1 MNHNIICIWLTSD
14 GIGADG
20 RGAECESSRL
30 NNTLR
35 KVFSNDGTEASAP
48 ANIYG
53 SKEFSAAAN
62 AGKLRNSRIIFAAD
76 LDESGVNI
84 EAMNVIGYLNLN
96 PTALEGSIGGVIVD
110 GRGELFTK
118 DLGRRLVFAANMA
131 GCAFPGKPLVEAT
144 GSLTNFAVSAKLWG
158 ASLEEA
164 YVKSCRLLA
173 EKVASFKAPVIESSD
188 CCTDQPGI
196 LRKPEILAIHAGNKA
211 TSNSFSLWREAAS
224 HLNGMAEI
232 DEISIRNG
240 QVLDCRG
247 CKYEA
252 CLHFGENAD
261 CFYGGVMVEK
271 VYPAIL
277 KNDVLVLI
285 CPNYNDSVSANIMAF
300 INRLTALF
308 RTNDFS
314 RKRIYAIVVSGY
326 SGGDIVAQQIIG
338 AINMNKNFIL
348 PPHFAMLETAN
359 DPGTA
364 LKLPGIKERAEAFAH
379 GIISYRIPD

>member
-14 GIGADG
+14 GSEA
-20 RGAECESSRL
+20 SRL
-30 NNTLR
+30 KDTLGYALS
-35 KVFSNDGTEASAP
+35 KDGTGVTML
-48 ANIYG
+48 NG
-53 SKEFSAAAN
+53 SREFTAAASE
-62 AGKLRNSRIIFAAD
+62 GKLKNNRIIFAAD

-84 EAMNVIGYLNLN
+84 EAMEVIRFLNLN
-96 PTALEGSIGGVIVD
+96 PTALEGSLGGVIID
-110 GRGELFTK
+110 GRSELFTK
-118 DLGRRLVFAANMA
+118 DLGRRLVFAADMA

-144 GSLTNFAVSAKLWG
+144 GSLANFAVSAKLWQT
-158 ASLEEA
+158 SLEEA
-164 YVKSCRLLA
+164 YAKSCRLLI
-173 EKVASFKAPVIESSD
+173 EKVASFEAPHRQTAFEVD
-188 CCTDQPGI
+188 NHGA

-211 TSNSFSLWREAAS
+211 TSNSFSLWREAAD
-224 HLNGMAEI
+224 HLEGKAEI
-232 DEISIRNG
+232 EEISIRNG

-247 CKYEA
+247 CKYED
-252 CLHFGENAD
+252 CLHFGEQEG

-271 VYPAIL
+271 VYPAII
-277 KNDVLVLI
+277 KSDVLVLI

-338 AINMNKNFIL
+338 AVNMNKNFIL
-348 PPHFAMLETAN
+348 PPRFAMLETAN

-364 LKLPGIKERAEAFAH
+364 LELPGIKERVKAFAE

>member
-14 GIGADG
+14 GSEA
-20 RGAECESSRL
+20 SRL
-30 NNTLR
+30 KDTLGYALS
-35 KVFSNDGTEASAP
+35 KDGTGVTML
-48 ANIYG
+48 NG
-53 SKEFSAAAN
+53 SREFTAAASE
-62 AGKLRNSRIIFAAD
+62 GKLKNNRIIFAAD

-84 EAMNVIGYLNLN
+84 EALEVIRFLNLN
-96 PTALEGSIGGVIVD
+96 PTALEGSLGGVIID
-110 GRGELFTK
+110 GRSELFTK
-118 DLGRRLVFAANMA
+118 DLGRRLVFAADMA

-144 GSLTNFAVSAKLWG
+144 GSLANFAVSAKLWQI
-158 ASLEEA
+158 SREQA
-164 YVKSCRLLA
+164 YAKSCRLLI
-173 EKVASFKAPVIESSD
+173 EKVASFEAPHRQTAFEVD
-188 CCTDQPGI
+188 NHGA

-211 TSNSFSLWREAAS
+211 TSNSFSLWREAAG
-224 HLNGMAEI
+224 HLEGKAEI
-232 DEISIRNG
+232 EEISIRNG

-247 CKYEA
+247 CKYED
-252 CLHFGENAD
+252 CLHFGEQEG

-271 VYPAIL
+271 VYPAII
-277 KNDVLVLI
+277 KSDVLVLI

-338 AINMNKNFIL
+338 AVNMNKNFIL
-348 PPHFAMLETAN
+348 PPRFAMLETAN

-364 LKLPGIKERAEAFAH
+364 LELPGIKERVKAFAE